1 LLKKKQLLE
10 ACYVSNLNWVI
21 LVIKREWFLSELIRI
36 LNAAV
41 LRIDAPVGGGRIL

>member
-1 LLKKKQLLE
+1 LLKKKTITESLLRFKFKLG
-10 ACYVSNLNWVI
+10 NFGD
-21 LVIKREWFLSELIRI
+21 KKQWFLSELIRI